1 MKTIRQQLLIGLLC
15 GTLACTLGAGA
26 ALYEALREESNE
38 LADLQ
43 LRQLVVALPGQFGAA
58 PEGVTATDPEE
69 EFVLQAWD
77 VDWAGGLRYA
87 SQQNRLVPRY
97 SVNGFALAR
106 IDGKPWRIFGT
117 LRNHSYVQVAQ
128 PMAVRD
134 RLAAKMALRAGAPLL
149 AFAVALILL
158 TLVVVARA
166 LRPLGRLTSAVAGRS
181 PHQLALLPVDN
192 VPPDLQPMVLAMN
205 GLLGKFDAALTA
217 QKNFV
222 ADAAHELR
230 SPLAALKL
238 QLQLVERAGDAAT
251 KSVALARLHER
262 LDRTIHLV
270 RQLLSLA
277 RYEGAHTADQRA
289 PVDLGVLLEWVVRDN
304 LPLADSRAIDLGIHA
319 PASVV
324 IAANEDSLRV
334 LVNNLVDNALRYTQ
348 RGGRVD
354 LQAAWVDGRAELR
367 VDDNGPGVEP
377 AHRER
382 LFDRFYRPEGN
393 AAWGSGLGLSIARNI
408 ASHHGAVV
416 TLADGE
422 GGRGLL
428 VTVTFPAS

>member
-1 MKTIRQQLLIGLLC
+1 MKSIRQQLLIGLLC
-15 GTLACTLGAGA
+15 GTLLCTAGAGTMLYN
-26 ALYEALREESNE
+26 ALLHEANE

-43 LRQLVVALPGQFGAA
+43 LRHLVMALPGKLGA
-58 PEGVTATDPEE
+58 PESMAPTDPEE
-69 EFVLQAWD
+69 VFVLQAWGRD
-77 VDWAGGLRYA
+77 GELRYA
-87 SQQNRLVPRY
+87 SQPAAPVPRY
-97 SVNGFALAR
+97 AVDGFAVAR
-106 IDGKPWRIFGT
+106 IHGAPWRLYGAVR
-117 LRNHSYVQVAQ
+117 RNLYVQVAQ
-128 PMAVRD
+128 PMAERD

-149 AFAVALILL
+149 LFAGALILL
-158 TLVVVARA
+158 TLAIVARA
-166 LRPLGRLTSAVAGRS
+166 LRPLGRLTRAVEGRS
-181 PHQLALLPVDN
+181 PHQLQLLPTEN
-192 VPPDLQPMVLAMN
+192 MPPDLQPMVLAMN
-205 GLLGKFDAALTA
+205 GLLGKFDDALTA

-238 QLQLVERAGDAAT
+238 QLQLFERAGDEDT
-251 KSVALARLHER
+251 KKIAFARLHER
-262 LDRTIHLV
+262 LDRATHMV

-277 RYEGAHTADQRA
+277 RYEGAHTDAQRG

-304 LPLADSRAIDLGIHA
+304 LPLAESRVIDLGIHA
-319 PASVV
+319 PASVI

-334 LVNNLVDNALRYTQ
+334 LLNNLVDNALRYTGS
-348 RGGRVD
+348 GGRVD
-354 LQAAWVDGRAELR
+354 LQAVMVNGAAQLR
-367 VDDNGPGVEP
+367 VEDNGPGVD
-377 AHRER
+377 AAQRER